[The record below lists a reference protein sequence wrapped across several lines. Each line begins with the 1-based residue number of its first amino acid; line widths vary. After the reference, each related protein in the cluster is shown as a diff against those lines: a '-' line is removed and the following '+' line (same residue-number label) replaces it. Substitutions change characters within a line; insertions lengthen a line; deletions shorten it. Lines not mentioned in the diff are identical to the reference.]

1 MEGNSWRPT
10 QEEPQSMPDG
20 SSGDWRSQLQP
31 EARQRIVN
39 KIMETLKR
47 HLPISAPE
55 GLNELQKIAFRYED
69 KIYTAAANQSDYLRI
84 ISLKMLSL
92 LSKSQHAER
101 PGQINPSINQNPADP
116 ATLDSIAP
124 TGHAT
129 VADLQEGI
137 YQKVLGQFP
146 AVQNILLGA

>member
-69 KIYTAAANQSDYLRI
+69 KIYTAAANQS
-84 ISLKMLSL
+84 
-92 LSKSQHAER
+92 QHAER

-137 YQKVLGQFP
+137 YQKVS
-146 AVQNILLGA
+146 NIFFICGRLSPWKIFYLADLND

>member
-39 KIMETLKR
+39 KMYILVSRMCKMETLKR

-69 KIYTAAANQSDYLRI
+69 KIYTAAANQV
-84 ISLKMLSL
+84 
-92 LSKSQHAER
+92 
-101 PGQINPSINQNPADP
+101 DP
-116 ATLDSIAP
+116 VNA
-124 TGHAT
+124 
-129 VADLQEGI
+129 
-137 YQKVLGQFP
+137 
-146 AVQNILLGA
+146 